1 VRILWL
7 KTELLHPVDKG
18 GKIRSYNML
27 KALKRNCHTTY
38 LTLDDGTAD
47 DKARE
52 LASEYCHELVCV
64 PHRRR
69 EKFTAGFYVELLLN
83 LASNLPYAIK
93 KYQSA
98 EMRREIEK
106 RVGQF
111 DVLICDFLAPAVNV
125 PRDLNCATVL
135 FQHNVEA
142 MIWKRHYE
150 VQTNAARKAYL
161 FRQWRKMFDFE
172 AATCP
177 QYDSVVA
184 VSREDREQMEREY
197 KVKNV
202 YDVPTGVD
210 TDFFRPSG
218 EIERKPH
225 NLVFTGSMD
234 WLPNEDAI
242 RYFTE
247 QIMPRIKQSVPGV
260 TLTVVGRDPYPGL
273 LELSKR
279 DPSVIVTGRVEDVRP
294 YMEAASVYIVPLRIG
309 GGTRLKIYEAMA
321 MEKAIVSTSI
331 GAEGLPVADGSEI
344 VLADDPELF
353 AAGVVRLLQD
363 QGLADEIGQ
372 RAAGRV
378 RREFGWDTVA
388 DSFTGVCERAIS
400 HKKAQ
405 KIQKAQE
412 GKDRSVGEGKAGKEN
427 ALEEN
432 AVRENALKEE
442 ALKDEVVKEADAVK
456 EGELLSQ

>member
-1 VRILWL
+1 MSVRILWL

-27 KALKRNCHTTY
+27 KALKRDCQITY

-47 DKARE
+47 DTARE

-69 EKFTAGFYVELLLN
+69 EKFTTGFYVELVLN

-93 KYQSA
+93 KYESV

-106 RVGQF
+106 RVGSF

-125 PRDLNCATVL
+125 PRDLDCATVL

-172 AATCP
+172 AKTCP
-177 QYDSVVA
+177 QFDCVVA
-184 VSREDREQMEREY
+184 VSREDREMMKEQYGVE
-197 KVKNV
+197 NV

-210 TDFFRPSG
+210 TDFFRPGG
-218 EIERKPH
+218 ELPRKPH

-247 QIMPRIKQSVPGV
+247 QIMPRIKQEVSDV

-273 LELSKR
+273 VELSKR
-279 DPSVIVTGRVEDVRP
+279 DSSVIVTGRVEDVRP
-294 YMEAASVYIVPLRIG
+294 YMEEAAVYIVPLRIG
-309 GGTRLKIYEAMA
+309 GGTRLKIYEGMA

-331 GAEGLPVADGSEI
+331 GAEGLPVTNGEEI
-344 VLADDPELF
+344 LLADTPESF
-353 AAGVVRLLQD
+353 ADSVVRLLKD
-363 QGLADEIGQ
+363 PSLADEIGQ
-372 RAAGRV
+372 RAAARV
-378 RREFGWDTVA
+378 TKDFGWESVA
-388 DSFTGVCERAIS
+388 DSFGAICERAMG
-400 HKKAQ
+400 HEKA
-405 KIQKAQE
+405 QKAQE
-412 GKDRSVGEGKAGKEN
+412 GKEGTEGKEGPAQPGATEQAGATEQESQV
-427 ALEEN
+427 ALHTDQ
-432 AVRENALKEE
+432 VL
-442 ALKDEVVKEADAVK
+442 
-456 EGELLSQ
+456 